1 MQDPATRISENVLCN
16 VKYLSGI
23 IRTVWHPSA
32 GLVLI
37 VETLR
42 AALFRRGRPS
52 QICLRRVVCF
62 VFAALCLGTIPAA
75 AQQPQQPPAQ
85 PQAGSSETVRQPD
98 SQKTAD
104 QNDEG
109 TKGSR
114 VFGIMPN
121 QLTVE
126 GAQKITPIPASE
138 KFKLVA
144 QGAFDPYE
152 FFVVGVLAGIGQATN
167 DSPSWGQG
175 AKGYGIRY
183 GTDFGDQIIGNFM
196 VGAVMPSLFH
206 QDPRYFQ
213 SGKGSFWHRFGYA
226 LSRTVITRGDSGK
239 TQFNVSEV
247 AGTGIAGL
255 ISNTYHPPS
264 DRTVE
269 QTGQT
274 WATQI
279 GVDAIGFELKEFWPD
294 IRRKFFKK
302 K

>member
-1 MQDPATRISENVLCN
+1 
-16 VKYLSGI
+16 
-23 IRTVWHPSA
+23 
-32 GLVLI
+32 LI
-37 VETLR
+37 VGTLWGTLIR
-42 AALFRRGRPS
+42 HGKPLKINSRKGVCLAFAALFIGAPY
-52 QICLRRVVCF
+52 
-62 VFAALCLGTIPAA
+62 AM
-75 AQQPQQPPAQ
+75 AQQPQPQPAQ
-85 PQAGSSETVRQPD
+85 PQIDASETVRQQDP
-98 SQKTAD
+98 QQTAD

-126 GAQKITPIPASE
+126 GAKKVTPIPAGE

-144 QGAFDPYE
+144 EGAFDPYE

-175 AKGYGIRY
+175 AKGYAIRY

-196 VGAVMPSLFH
+196 VGAVMPTIFR

-213 SGKGSFWHRFGYA
+213 LGKGSFWHRFGYA
-226 LSRTVITRGDSGK
+226 LSRTVVTRGDSGK
-239 TQFNVSEV
+239 TQFNVSEI
-247 AGTGIAGL
+247 AGNGIAGL
-255 ISNTYHPPS
+255 ISNTYHPAS
-264 DRTVE
+264 DRTLE

>member
-1 MQDPATRISENVLCN
+1 MAIHQKLTQAIMP
-16 VKYLSGI
+16 
-23 IRTVWHPSA
+23 
-32 GLVLI
+32 
-37 VETLR
+37 
-42 AALFRRGRPS
+42 
-52 QICLRRVVCF
+52 CF
-62 VFAALCLGTIPAA
+62 IFAALCIGALPAV
-75 AQQPQQPPAQ
+75 AQQPQQQPQTVQPQPAQ
-85 PQAGSSETVRQPD
+85 PQIDSSKTTCQPD
-98 SQKTAD
+98 SQQTTD
-104 QNDEG
+104 QNNEG
-109 TKGSR
+109 QKGSR

-126 GAQKITPIPASE
+126 GAQKVTPISAGE

-167 DSPSWGQG
+167 DIPSWGQG

-183 GTDFGDQIIGNFM
+183 GADFGDQITGNFM
-196 VGAVMPSLFH
+196 VGAVLPSLFR

-213 SGKGSFWHRFGYA
+213 LGKGSFWHRFGYA
-226 LSRTVITRGDSGK
+226 LSRVVVTRGDSGK
-239 TQFNVSEV
+239 TQFNVSEI
-247 AGTGIAGL
+247 AGNGIAGL

-264 DRTVE
+264 DRSIE
-269 QTGQT
+269 ETGQT

-279 GVDAIGFELKEFWPD
+279 GVDAVGFELKEFWPD